1 MRKEI
6 YKIGVGILSVM
17 MFAAC
22 GSESAD
28 NGGGVSPD
36 RSVLMRFG
44 ALSDTMKILNHRP
57 TNAGTKSRFAETR
70 AATQY
75 YANKKTGIPAGQA
88 MGVFGYQYPYGQDWA
103 VTDTANFM
111 YNRRMVSGGRNAYG
125 HTTFSY
131 SPLAYWPQENT
142 YRLAFFAYYPYEATP
157 TTAGSSTTA
166 STTGIV
172 PTVAPG
178 TGMGTFAFTTQDK
191 SSEQVDFMMSDLR
204 TNLTHATNLSGS
216 ASSDTVSLPMHHL
229 LSQVAFHVDTSTVPL
244 GYTSFHVKSITMR
257 HVAKR
262 GTMRPTY
269 SSGATSFAWTL
280 EPATDN
286 DSVTV
291 DNIEDDATEAV
302 PCCLLLLPQDNS
314 AISLRVEVTAV
325 PVGGEHAIVGN
336 ATMLMSGT
344 GVSGNWQRGQAY
356 YYTLRLKELTKEN
369 RLYIYITP
377 GAPDDPDQSEDY
389 TGGSAIEWGGTWNGG
404 DIDAAKP
411 AVRPAVPSRVSPA
424 I

>member
-1 MRKEI
+1 MMRKEI

-22 GSESAD
+22 GNESAD

-44 ALSDTMKILNHRP
+44 ALSDTLKTFGR
-57 TNAGTKSRFAETR
+57 ATKAEAKTGFAKTR
-70 AATQY
+70 AAEWC
-75 YANKKTGIPAGQA
+75 YATKQTGIPTGQA
-88 MGVFGYQYPYGQDWA
+88 LGVFGYQYPYGQDWA

-111 YNRRMVSGGRNAYG
+111 YNRRMVSEGLNAYG
-125 HTTFSY
+125 HTIFSY

-157 TTAGSSTTA
+157 TTAGSSTTV

-216 ASSDTVSLPMHHL
+216 AASDTVSLPMHHL
-229 LSQVAFHVDTSTVPL
+229 LAQVVFNIDTKTLPTGYSAFHVS
-244 GYTSFHVKSITMR
+244 SISLR
-257 HVAKR
+257 KVAKA
-262 GTMRPTY
+262 GTLTPSY
-269 SSGATSFAWTL
+269 DKATGTTSYAWDVK
-280 EPATDN
+280 PATDN
-286 DSVTV
+286 DSVQV
-291 DNIEDDATEAV
+291 DNITDDATSEI
-302 PCCLLLLPQDNS
+302 PCRLLLLPQNNS
-314 AISLRVEVTAV
+314 DVSLRVEVLAT
-325 PVGGEHAIVGN
+325 PVGKDSPIVGY
-336 ATMLMSGT
+336 AIITMSGT
-344 GVSGNWQRGQAY
+344 QAAGTWKIGTAY
-356 YYTLRLKELTKEN
+356 YYTLKLKDLTKEN

-411 AVRPAVPSRVSPA
+411 AVRSGL
-424 I
+424 

>member
-1 MRKEI
+1 
-6 YKIGVGILSVM
+6 M

-44 ALSDTMKILNHRP
+44 ALSDTLKTLGR
-57 TNAGTKSRFAETR
+57 ATKADAKTGSAKTR
-70 AATQY
+70 AAEWC
-75 YANKKTGIPAGQA
+75 YATKQTGIPTGQA
-88 MGVFGYQYPYGQDWA
+88 LGVFGYQYPYGQDWA

-111 YNRRMVSGGRNAYG
+111 YNRRMVSEGLNAYG
-125 HTTFSY
+125 HTIFSY

-142 YRLAFFAYYPYEATP
+142 YHLAFFAYYPYEATP
-157 TTAGSSTTA
+157 TTAGGSTTV

-191 SSEQVDFMMSDLR
+191 SSKQVDFMMSDLR

-216 ASSDTVSLPMHHL
+216 AASDTVSLPMHHL
-229 LSQVAFHVDTSTVPL
+229 LAQVVFNIDTKTLPTGYSAFHVS
-244 GYTSFHVKSITMR
+244 SISLR
-257 HVAKR
+257 KVAKA
-262 GTMRPTY
+262 GTLKPSY
-269 SSGATSFAWTL
+269 DKATGTTSYAWDVT
-280 EPATDN
+280 PATDN
-286 DSVTV
+286 DSVQV
-291 DNIEDDATEAV
+291 DNITDDATSEI
-302 PCCLLLLPQDNS
+302 PCRLLLLPQNNNDV
-314 AISLRVEVTAV
+314 SLRVEVQAT
-325 PVGGEHAIVGN
+325 PVGKDSPIVGY
-336 ATMLMSGT
+336 AIITMSGT
-344 GVSGNWQRGQAY
+344 QAAGTWKRGTAY
-356 YYTLRLKELTKEN
+356 YYTLKLKDLTKEN

-389 TGGSAIEWGGTWNGG
+389 TGGAAIEWGGTWNGG

-411 AVRPAVPSRVSPA
+411 AVRSGL
-424 I
+424 